1 MGILFKHLRNGM
13 RASLHHPSF
22 TVVAVLVIALGIGAN
37 TGIFVHSVLPRSVPS
52 PDLSSPPVAR
62 GKVSPANHFCS
73 KSPNHMFGDLAGVA
87 DLMSLHLTGAGEPEE
102 LLAGAVSVNFF
113 QMIGVHPILGR
124 AFVPEEDKRG
134 NDHVVIL
141 SHRLW
146 IRRFRGDAGI
156 VGKRIVLNGE
166 SRQVIGVL
174 PADFSWNNRHTDVW
188 VPYATAPDRDYRAA
202 SGGYLPVAA
211 LALRYE

>member
-1 MGILFKHLRNGM
+1 MGILFKNFRNGM
-13 RASLHHPSF
+13 RSVCHHPSF
-22 TVVAVLVIALGIGAN
+22 TFVAVLVIALGIGTD
-37 TGIFVHSVLPRSVPS
+37 TGTFVHSVLLRSEPS
-52 PDLSSPPVAR
+52 RELSSLENAR
-62 GKVSPANHFCS
+62 GKASPANYFCQ

-87 DLMSLHLTGAGEPEE
+87 DIMSVRLTGVGEPEE
-102 LLAGAVSVNFF
+102 LLAGAVSANFF

-146 IRRFRGDAGI
+146 IRRFGGDAGI
-156 VGKRIVLNGE
+156 IGKKIVLNGE
-166 SRQVIGVL
+166 SRQVIGIL
-174 PADFSWNNRHTDVW
+174 PPDFSWNNRRTDVW
-188 VPYATAPDRDYRAA
+188 APYAIAADRDYRAM
-202 SGGYLPVAA
+202 SGGFLSVAE